1 MKLKNKLVAILLSCS
16 ILPLVTYGAVSY
28 QKASSA
34 LDNVRMGSE
43 KALSKAT
50 EERLISIRDNKKA
63 QLDQYLNMIKNQI
76 VMFSENRMV
85 IEACVNLDE
94 AFHEWEE
101 KVYATAKPDDLRREL
116 ANFYRGEF
124 APEYRKQ
131 NPGKQPDVESYLAKL
146 DDAAILMQYHYI
158 LKNPNPLGQKH
169 RLDRSPEEARYNEI
183 HGVVHP
189 IIRSFLERFGYYD
202 VFIMD
207 ADDGHVVYS
216 CFKELDYATKLT
228 VGPVAKS
235 SLGEVFRKA
244 NALTEPGSFAY
255 ADYGQYLPSY
265 DSPASFIAAPI
276 FDGKKRVGVV
286 AFQMPIEQLTKIISE
301 RGGLGETGE
310 TLLVGPDYL
319 SRIDTRFEVETKGV
333 NAAFRDPAKGIL
345 KAPCTMAVHE
355 NNLTTV
361 KYVTDYRGHE
371 ALAAVTPVD
380 ALGVKWALA
389 VKCDIAEAFAAVH
402 ELKDGSDQAQ
412 SSLLWWALGL
422 VTTAGI
428 TVGVTAVYFASS
440 ITRPIVKAAEFA
452 RQIAA
457 GNLSQ
462 SCDEVASGEPGAL
475 IEAMNNMRQ
484 SLRNMIGKLTSNVST
499 LSNSSTQLS
508 STATQL
514 ASGADETTGQS
525 SAVTAAAEEM
535 TASMTTVSSSTT
547 QMTANVESVAAAIEE
562 MTASITDVAHNAEKA
577 AGVAGEAARL
587 TEVSNAKITQ
597 LGQAADEIG
606 KVIEVIQDI
615 AEQTNLLALNATI
628 EAARAG
634 EAGKGF
640 AVVATEVKELAKQ
653 TSGATDDIARRVKAI
668 QESTNEAVKA
678 IGQIEGVIR
687 NVSSV
692 SSSIA
697 NAVSEQQKTTQEI
710 ARTVH
715 ETTTAVQSVSRGIN
729 ESALACREIS
739 KNMVRVDK
747 AAKETCT
754 GAQLAR
760 TAGDGLHDIAGELEE
775 LVKQFAM

>member
-1 MKLKNKLVAILLSCS
+1 MKLKTKLVAVLLTCG
-16 ILPLVTYGAVSY
+16 LVPLVAAGVVNY
-28 QKASSA
+28 QKSSSA
-34 LDNVRMGSE
+34 LTHVSAEGEN
-43 KALSKAT
+43 ALTKT
-50 EERLISIRDNKKA
+50 NEA
-63 QLDQYLNMIKNQI
+63 QLVALREVKKYQVLSYFNTLKNLI
-76 VMFSENRMV
+76 VSLAEDPTV
-85 IEACVNLDE
+85 VDGIQELDE
-94 AFHEWEE
+94 SAHSWLKDGVDQQKVEE
-101 KVYATAKPDDLRREL
+101 MRREL
-116 ANFYRGEF
+116 AGFYRNEF
-124 APEYRKQ
+124 AAEYRKQ
-131 NPGKQPDVESYLAKL
+131 NNGKEFSADVSLSKVDELGV
-146 DDAAILMQYHYI
+146 LMQRNFI
-158 LKNPNPLGQKH
+158 AANPHPLGQKLK
-169 RLDRSPEEARYNEI
+169 LDKLAVDCAYSKSHQEL
-183 HGVVHP
+183 HP
-189 IIRSFLERFGYYD
+189 VFRNYLERFGLYD
-202 VFIMD
+202 IFLID
-207 ADDGHVVYS
+207 PDDGHVFYTV
-216 CFKELDYATKLT
+216 FKELDFGTKMSDGPYANSGL
-228 VGPVAKS
+228 ADAW
-235 SLGEVFRKA
+235 RKA
-244 NALTEPGSFAY
+244 GALPKGSSVMVDFKQY
-255 ADYGQYLPSY
+255 APSY
-265 DSPASFIAAPI
+265 EAPASFLAAPL
-276 FDGKKRVGVV
+276 FDGDKRVGVI
-286 AFQMPIEQLTKIISE
+286 AFQIPLDQVTAVMNQRE
-301 RGGLGETGE
+301 GLGDTGE
-310 TLLVGPDYL
+310 AVLVGADYL
-319 SRIDTRFEVETKGV
+319 PRSDSYLDKENRSVI
-333 NAAFRDPAKGIL
+333 AAFRNPEKALIKSEATLAAIERQESGI
-345 KAPCTMAVHE
+345 K
-355 NNLTTV
+355 
-361 KYVTDYRGHE
+361 VTADYRGQQAMIAYTPIDVLGHKWGLVTKVDVAE
-371 ALAAVTPVD
+371 ALAGATEMKAD
-380 ALGVKWALA
+380 S
-389 VKCDIAEAFAAVH
+389 DEAR
-402 ELKDGSDQAQ
+402 
-412 SSLLWWALGL
+412 SSLTWWMLSLISA
-422 VTTAGI
+422 AGA
-428 TVGVTAVYFASS
+428 VVSVTAVYFANS

-452 RQIAA
+452 SQIAS

-462 SCDEVASGEPGAL
+462 SCDEKASGEAGAL
-475 IEAMNNMRQ
+475 IEAMNNMRNN
-484 SLRNMIGKLTSNVST
+484 LRNMIGKLTSNVST
-499 LSNSSTQLS
+499 LSSSSTQLS
-508 STATQL
+508 SSATQL

-577 AGVAGEAARL
+577 AGVASEAARL

-747 AAKETCT
+747 AAKETST

-760 TAGDGLHDIAGELEE
+760 SAGDGLHDIAGELEE